1 LRLTSFAARAR
12 CMFVAMMS
20 LALVIRAQ
28 GVGVV
33 GCGDD
38 GGRLQLLVITSGDIM
53 RARRASLGAT
63 QIDDVHRL
71 NAAAAASPSTPF
83 ASPSTSTIVHQL
95 LSTVYSCQMPAHT

>member
-1 LRLTSFAARAR
+1 
-12 CMFVAMMS
+12 MFVAMMS

-28 GVGVV
+28 GVGV
-33 GCGDD
+33 
-38 GGRLQLLVITSGDIM
+38 GGGGGGQLQLLVITSGDIM

>member
-1 LRLTSFAARAR
+1 
-12 CMFVAMMS
+12 MFVAMMS

-28 GVGVV
+28 GVGV
-33 GCGDD
+33 GGGD
-38 GGRLQLLVITSGDIM
+38 GGQLQLLVITSGDIM

-63 QIDDVHRL
+63 QTDDVHRL

>member
-1 LRLTSFAARAR
+1 
-12 CMFVAMMS
+12 MFVAMMS

-28 GVGVV
+28 GVGV
-33 GCGDD
+33 GGD
-38 GGRLQLLVITSGDIM
+38 GGQLQLLVITSGDIM

-95 LSTVYSCQMPAHT
+95 LSTVYIVARCPLTLEATMI

>member
-1 LRLTSFAARAR
+1 
-12 CMFVAMMS
+12 MFVAMMS

-28 GVGVV
+28 GVG
-33 GCGDD
+33 CGDD
-38 GGRLQLLVITSGDIM
+38 GGQLQLLVITSGDIM

-63 QIDDVHRL
+63 QIDDVHRLSL